1 MTKKIK
7 VISSI
12 LTMMFIFI
20 LISTNITET
29 VKADTVSN
37 EVEQMLNEIVNEYG
51 SENIV
56 FENGII
62 ININEEVNLEELSQG
77 EDVVWTIR
85 NNSIANITENKV
97 LTGLEEGTT
106 FLVGQANGKYHLREL
121 YVADP
126 EEMISTASYASQ
138 RGNQYVV
145 YLDPGHGGSDPGTSG
160 NGIIEKELVLKIALE
175 ARRQLENAGV
185 RVIMSRESDV
195 YVSLKERSHG
205 ANSVNPDIFVSVHAN
220 SSLSPSAYGIES
232 FYMKDID
239 YQLAKDMQRRLMQYM
254 STADRGVK
262 YENFHVIRET
272 KMPATLVEVGF
283 VSNPN
288 EANKLKQPYTQNAL
302 AEAITNGAV
311 DYLKSNV
318 SPTSIYGERIYGS
331 QRYETSYK
339 LFEQGWNT
347 SDSVVLASGVD
358 YPDAL
363 AAAPLA
369 GKNNAPILLVRN
381 SSLSSQAELKALLKN
396 KSVKTAF
403 IVGGTNVITGEID
416 KELTDMGISVKRLGG
431 IDRYETATLIAKE
444 IGINNGEIS
453 IVNGRSFADGLSM
466 SSIAAKHQSP
476 ILLTKTDELPE
487 TTKVFLN
494 DNSGSISKTYVI
506 GQTTVVSNNVEGQ
519 LKKPERLGGINRYET
534 NKNILDRFKGELDL
548 STVYIASGFTFPD
561 SLASSALAGK
571 NNNFVMLSHTER
583 AEEFVKKEISEN
595 RREIRKAYILGSNT
609 VISDKIIID
618 LGISRVD

>member
-7 VISSI
+7 VISSL

-29 VKADTVSN
+29 VKADTISN
-37 EVEQMLNEIVNEYG
+37 EVEQMLNEIVDEYG
-51 SENIV
+51 SENVV

-62 ININEEVNLEELSQG
+62 ININEEINLEEISQG
-77 EDVVWTIR
+77 EGVVWTIR

-106 FLVGQANGKYHLREL
+106 FLVGQADGKYHLREL

-126 EEMISTASYASQ
+126 EEVIATTSYANQ

-160 NGIIEKELVLKIALE
+160 NGVIEKELVLKIALE
-175 ARRQLENAGV
+175 AKRQLENAGV

-195 YVSLKERSHG
+195 YVSLKERSQG
-205 ANSVNPDIFVSVHAN
+205 ANAANPDIFISVHAN

-239 YQLAKDMQRRLMQYM
+239 YKLAQDVQRRLMEYI

-262 YENFHVIRET
+262 YEDFHVIRET

-311 DYLKSNV
+311 DYLRSNV
-318 SPTSIYGERIYGS
+318 SPTEIKGERIYGNE
-331 QRYETSYK
+331 RYETSYK
-339 LFEQGWNT
+339 LFEQGWDS
-347 SDSVVLASGVD
+347 SDNVVLAYGLD

-369 GKNNAPILLVRN
+369 GKNDAPILLVKN
-381 SSLSSQAELKALLKN
+381 SSLSSQPELKELLKN
-396 KSVKTAF
+396 KSVKNAF

-416 KELTDMGISVKRLGG
+416 KELNAMGISVKRLGG
-431 IDRYETATLIAKE
+431 IDRYETAALIANE
-444 IGINNGEIS
+444 VGINNGEVS
-453 IVNGRSFADGLSM
+453 IVNGLSFADGLSM
-466 SSIAAKHQSP
+466 SAIAAKNNSP
-476 ILLTKTDELPE
+476 ILLTRTDIIPE
-487 TTKVFLN
+487 TTKAFLDAN
-494 DNSGSISKTYVI
+494 NGAISKTYVI
-506 GQTTVVSNNVEGQ
+506 GETTVVSNNVVGQ
-519 LKKPERLGGINRYET
+519 LKNPERLGGSDRYKT
-534 NKNILDRFKGELDL
+534 NKSILDRFKGELDL
-548 STVYIASGFTFPD
+548 SSVYIASGFTFPD
-561 SLASSALAGK
+561 ALASSALAGK
-571 NNNFVMLSHTER
+571 NNNFVILSHTTR
-583 AEEFVKKEISEN
+583 ADETVRSEISEN
-595 RREIRKAYILGSNT
+595 RGEIRKAYILGSNT
-609 VISDKIIID
+609 IISDKIITD
-618 LGISRVD
+618 LGISRIN